1 MDHEISLRLGAF
13 VGFFCMFA
21 AWETWAPR
29 STMATPRAKR
39 WLSNLGIVIIN
50 SAAVRIVF
58 PLAAV
63 GLAAMA
69 DQRGWG
75 LLHQFVLTDYVAVIV
90 ALLLLDLAI
99 YLQHVMFHAVP
110 LFWRLHMVHHSDMDF
125 DVTTGVR
132 FHPVEILLSMLIKFS
147 VIMLTGPPVLAVLVF
162 EITLNATSL
171 FNHSNVRLPRALD
184 RYLRRII
191 VTPDM
196 HRIHHSVVKNE
207 TNSNF
212 GFNLPWWDRLFGT
225 YRNQPASGQDHIT
238 IGLQQFR
245 DPARLSL
252 PWLLILPFIS
262 TTGGYAINHRGDDN
276 K

>member
-13 VGFFCMFA
+13 VGFFCVFA
-21 AWETWAPR
+21 VWETWAPR
-29 STMATPRAKR
+29 STMVASRAKR
-39 WLSNLGIVIIN
+39 WLSNLGIVVIN
-50 SAAVRIVF
+50 SVAVRAVF

-63 GLAAMA
+63 GLAAVA
-69 DQRGWG
+69 DQRCWG
-75 LLHQFVLTDYVAVIV
+75 LLNQFVLPDYMAVIA

-132 FHPVEILLSMLIKFS
+132 FHPIEILLSMLIKFS
-147 VIMLTGPPVLAVLVF
+147 VIVLAGPPVMAVLVF

-171 FNHSNVRLPRALD
+171 FNHSNVRLPRVLE
-184 RYLRRII
+184 RYLRWII

-225 YRNQPASGQDHIT
+225 YRNQPASGQGHIT
-238 IGLQQFR
+238 IGLRQFR
-245 DPARLSL
+245 DPARLTL
-252 PWLLILPFIS
+252 PRLLILPFVS
-262 TTGGYAINHRGDDN
+262 TASGYAINARGDDSE
-276 K
+276 